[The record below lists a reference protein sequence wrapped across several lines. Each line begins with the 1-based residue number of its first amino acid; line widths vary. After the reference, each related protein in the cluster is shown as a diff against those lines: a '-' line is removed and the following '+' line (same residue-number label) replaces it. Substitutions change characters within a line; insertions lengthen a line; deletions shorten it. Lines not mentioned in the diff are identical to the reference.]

1 MRLLWITN
9 SCLPIIAEY
18 LNIKVGVFEGWN
30 ILPAQLIA
38 QRKDVVF
45 AVASPVPIH
54 IDGFKKV
61 ECGKVVGYCFSMKSV
76 SKRKKMIRIWK
87 DIEED
92 FHPDIV
98 HLQGTEMPHGMFYVD
113 ACGCKNVVASIQ
125 GLTSVYERYFYG
137 GIDFFDIVK
146 NISLYDLYSSN
157 SIFAGRKRCQKSGE
171 NEIRNISRLNHIIGR
186 TTWDMVHV
194 KSINPNIEYHFCNE
208 TLRPGFYNAN
218 KWEYKKCERHT
229 IFLSQCKYPIKALH
243 MVLKAMPLVLRNYPD
258 TKIYVGACLRIMP
271 QKMIHK
277 LVPTNYG
284 GFLYKMIKR
293 LKLEDHIVFL
303 GSLNEK
309 EMIQRF
315 LSSNVFVS
323 PASIE
328 NSPNSLCEAQLL
340 GVPAVASMV
349 GGVEDLTNNG
359 TTTFCYRFEE
369 YEMLAHYICR
379 VFAGDY
385 ECEQIQQAI
394 EDAEKRHNPRN
405 NVLELINIYN
415 KIINS

>member
-1 MRLLWITN
+1 
-9 SCLPIIAEY
+9 
-18 LNIKVGVFEGWN
+18 
-30 ILPAQLIA
+30 
-38 QRKDVVF
+38 
-45 AVASPVPIH
+45 
-54 IDGFKKV
+54 
-61 ECGKVVGYCFSMKSV
+61 
-76 SKRKKMIRIWK
+76 
-87 DIEED
+87 
-92 FHPDIV
+92 
-98 HLQGTEMPHGMFYVD
+98 MPHGMFYVD
-113 ACGCKNVVASIQ
+113 ACGCKYVVASIQ

-137 GIDFFDIVK
+137 GIDFLDIVK

-243 MVLKAMPLVLRNYPD
+243 MVLKAMPLVLRDYPD
-258 TKIYVGACLRIMP
+258 AKIYVGACLRIMP

-369 YEMLAHYICR
+369 YEMLAYYICR
-379 VFAGDY
+379 IFAGDY

-394 EDAEKRHNPRN
+394 EDAEKRHDPRN
-405 NVLELINIYN
+405 NVLELLNIYN

>member
-9 SCLPIIAEY
+9 SCLPIIAEC

-61 ECGKVVGYCFSMKSV
+61 ECGKVIGYCFSMKSV
-76 SKRKKMIRIWK
+76 SKQKMIRIWK

-137 GIDFFDIVK
+137 GIDFLDIVK

-243 MVLKAMPLVLRNYPD
+243 MVLKAMPLVLRDYPD
-258 TKIYVGACLRIMP
+258 AKIYVGACLRIMP

-293 LKLEDHIVFL
+293 LKLEDHIVFW
-303 GSLNEK
+303 
-309 EMIQRF
+309 
-315 LSSNVFVS
+315 VV
-323 PASIE
+323 
-328 NSPNSLCEAQLL
+328 
-340 GVPAVASMV
+340 
-349 GGVEDLTNNG
+349 
-359 TTTFCYRFEE
+359 
-369 YEMLAHYICR
+369 
-379 VFAGDY
+379 
-385 ECEQIQQAI
+385 
-394 EDAEKRHNPRN
+394 
-405 NVLELINIYN
+405 
-415 KIINS
+415 

>member
-9 SCLPIIAEY
+9 SCLPIIAEC

-61 ECGKVVGYCFSMKSV
+61 ECGKVIGYCFSMKSV
-76 SKRKKMIRIWK
+76 SKQKKMIRIWK

-137 GIDFFDIVK
+137 GIDFLDIVK

-243 MVLKAMPLVLRNYPD
+243 MVLKAMPLVLRDYPD
-258 TKIYVGACLRIMP
+258 AKIYVGACLRIMP

-340 GVPAVASMV
+340 GVPAVVSMV

-369 YEMLAHYICR
+369 YEMLAYYICR
-379 VFAGDY
+379 IFAGDY

-394 EDAEKRHNPRN
+394 EDAEKRHDPRN
-405 NVLELINIYN
+405 NVLELLNIYN